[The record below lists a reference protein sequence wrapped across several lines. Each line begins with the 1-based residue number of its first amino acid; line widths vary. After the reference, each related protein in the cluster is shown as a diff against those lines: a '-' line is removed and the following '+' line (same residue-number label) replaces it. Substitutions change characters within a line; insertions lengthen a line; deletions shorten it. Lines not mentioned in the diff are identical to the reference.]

1 MEEDQNPLSKPHRDR
16 VGGLARVKLPLP
28 AAPPVTISGG
38 WRRGRNRECPCVGHQ
53 NITVVGDGAERIHR
67 EESVES
73 KDFICSPSK
82 ERGVVWRGTP
92 ACNH

>member
-38 WRRGRNRECPCVGHQ
+38 WRRGRNRECPCVGLQ
-53 NITVVGDGAERIHR
+53 CVQVVGDRD
-67 EESVES
+67 V
-73 KDFICSPSK
+73 K
-82 ERGVVWRGTP
+82 ELVKEFTEKRV
-92 ACNH
+92 